1 MPDGRFAGS
10 AVIITGAARGFGRL
24 AAERFAAE
32 GARLVLSDIL
42 ADELTEVASSL
53 KETGAEVFSVT
64 GDVSQEETARILVE
78 TAVRTY
84 GRLDIAINNAGIAHR
99 NNKLADIDSEIMQ
112 RVLNVNLMGVFYAM
126 KHQLPQME
134 EQKGGIILNVASVA
148 GLIGAPF
155 LSAYTAAK
163 HGVVG
168 LTKSAAA
175 EYARSGIRIN
185 AICPSFASTPMV
197 SEMLAEMRGSL
208 GEALA
213 RTVGAI
219 PMRRLATSDEVVQA
233 MLWMC
238 SPENSFMTG
247 TALALDGGLTAI

>member
-1 MPDGRFAGS
+1 
-10 AVIITGAARGFGRL
+10 
-24 AAERFAAE
+24 
-32 GARLVLSDIL
+32 
-42 ADELTEVASSL
+42 LTPL
-53 KETGAEVFSVT
+53 
-64 GDVSQEETARILVE
+64 
-78 TAVRTY
+78 RTY

-99 NNKLADIDSEIMQ
+99 NNKLADIDREIMQ

-134 EQKGGIILNVASVA
+134 AQKDGIILNVASVA

-219 PMRRLATSDEVVQA
+219 PMRRLATPDEVVQA